1 MEQSDWDSLK
11 RLPPIGIVG
20 LFTLLWVVS
29 ITELWIMW
37 NWIGVGAGV
46 TLPLG
51 WWDMNL
57 VGLFVG
63 CTGEGDPAEW
73 GRRASKRGLRE
84 PRAGAAPTE
93 GPKRAPVKWVRR
105 PRGGPPS
112 EGPKRPLSRAPK
124 RAGAPG
130 GA

>member
-20 LFTLLWVVS
+20 LLTLLWVVS
-29 ITELWIMW
+29 ITEMWIMW

-63 CTGEGDPAEW
+63 CTGAIGKLL
-73 GRRASKRGLRE
+73 GRAILRN
-84 PRAGAAPTE
+84 GA
-93 GPKRAPVKWVRR
+93 
-105 PRGGPPS
+105 GGPPS
-112 EGPKRPLSRAPK
+112 EG
-124 RAGAPG
+124 
-130 GA
+130 